1 MNTVSDYWYEK
12 KSIPSDERIR
22 IKKSVRGES
31 AGEFVICGVPHQLVR
46 TDGQTFK
53 DVFAANRPY
62 LYKGDHTAPPDEN
75 DYSDACN
82 YLSDDGLAGF
92 SVSGTGWLTSLYS
105 NYDEPGFARAVKKY
119 VTGRAYKLVCIAS
132 DTYENNRLV
141 SLYEREYG
149 FRKYVT
155 TLDDTEAMRKY
166 YGEEF
171 INVFTARNGTPF
183 HVFMIGPEAVAVN
196 NDILQFE
203 DYFEAEA
210 YVENTV
216 KQI

>member
-12 KSIPSDERIR
+12 KGIPSDERLR
-22 IKKSVRGES
+22 IKDSVKGES
-31 AGEFVICGVPHQLVR
+31 AGEFVICGVPHKLVR
-46 TDGQTFK
+46 TDGQTFR
-53 DVFAANRPY
+53 DVFAADRPF

-75 DYSDACN
+75 DYSDAFN

-92 SVSGTGWLTSLYS
+92 SVSRSGWLTSLYS
-105 NYDEPGFARAVKKY
+105 NYDEPGFAGAVKKY
-119 VTGRAYKLVCIAS
+119 VTALAYKLVCIAA
-132 DTYENNRLV
+132 DTYKNNRLV

-155 TLDDTEAMRKY
+155 TVDDTEVMREY

-171 INVFTARNGTPF
+171 IKAFTARNGTPF
-183 HVFMIGPEAVAVN
+183 HVFMIGPDTVAAN
-196 NDILQFE
+196 NDILHFE

-210 YVENTV
+210 YVEKTV
-216 KQI
+216 KRM